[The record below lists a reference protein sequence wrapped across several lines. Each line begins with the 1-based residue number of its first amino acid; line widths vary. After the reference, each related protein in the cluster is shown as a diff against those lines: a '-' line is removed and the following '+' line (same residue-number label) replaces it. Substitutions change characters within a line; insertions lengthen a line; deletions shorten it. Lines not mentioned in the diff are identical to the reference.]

1 MLNVLYL
8 ETGLESIFNYY
19 QQNIVLLFIWNCN
32 HHISRQ
38 GRDLHK
44 KKNHVIFD
52 SYLGLHFLTLY
63 AGMSIVKMAIF
74 EVCLSLVGHR
84 YCICHMIEPQRA
96 HVF

>member
-1 MLNVLYL
+1 M
-8 ETGLESIFNYY
+8 
-19 QQNIVLLFIWNCN
+19 
-32 HHISRQ
+32 
-38 GRDLHK
+38 
-44 KKNHVIFD
+44 IFD

>member
-1 MLNVLYL
+1 MY
-8 ETGLESIFNYY
+8 
-19 QQNIVLLFIWNCN
+19 FIWKQDWNLFLIIIN
-32 HHISRQ
+32 KILYFFLFGIETIIFQ
-38 GRDLHK
+38 GKAEICIKK
-44 KKNHVIFD
+44 KKNHMIFD

-63 AGMSIVKMAIF
+63 AGMSNVKMAIF